1 MSNLVNFLTESQ
13 KFSFDVQSNDGFFIW
28 ARPAH
33 TSLHIH
39 ISRLCSAVLT
49 ISHNRQLFLGET
61 VEKRMIME
69 LMLKTRHPC
78 TGAEANLRDRVWG
91 DIEKKSFI
99 ALPSKEGGHS
109 QLLPSKLCVSAG
121 SLVRN
126 FIAMVQKW
134 GLLIM
139 IRVCA
144 GLHFFNWASIG
155 LLMSFVFLRSY
166 QTVTFSL

>member
-1 MSNLVNFLTESQ
+1 MYSPMTVSSSEPDL
-13 KFSFDVQSNDGFFIW
+13 
-28 ARPAH
+28 H
-33 TSLHIH
+33 THLPLHIH

-49 ISHNRQLFLGET
+49 ISHNGQLFLGET

-69 LMLKTRHPC
+69 LMLKTRPPC

-99 ALPSKEGGHS
+99 ALPSKGGHS
-109 QLLPSKLCVSAG
+109 QLLPSKLCVSTLG
-121 SLVRN
+121 GFGES

-144 GLHFFNWASIG
+144 GLHFFQLG
-155 LLMSFVFLRSY
+155 LNRSPNEFLC
-166 QTVTFSL
+166 FSGVIKL